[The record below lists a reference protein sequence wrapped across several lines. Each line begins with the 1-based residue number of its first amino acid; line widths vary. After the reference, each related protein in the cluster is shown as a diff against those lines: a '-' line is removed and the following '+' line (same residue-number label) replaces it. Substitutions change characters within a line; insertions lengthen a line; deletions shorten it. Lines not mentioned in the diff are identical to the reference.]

1 MHVAEQV
8 LAYLKEN
15 KERLLGQLKQFL
27 ANPSISTDSSH
38 KEDVEKA
45 AQFII
50 SYIKEIGFSDVE
62 LIETKGHP
70 VVYAE
75 YMEAG
80 EDAPTVLFYGHYDVQ
95 PVDPLDEW
103 LSDPFRA
110 VIRDG
115 RVYARGAS
123 DDKGQVFMHL
133 AVFEAFMKTKK
144 KLPLNV
150 KLLIEGEEE
159 IGSANLYELL
169 QKERAKFRA
178 DFVVISDSSMVAN
191 DQPTILY
198 GLKGF
203 TGLEITVK
211 GPNRDLHSGLYGGAV
226 RNPIMALVHI
236 L

>member
-1 MHVAEQV
+1 
-8 LAYLKEN
+8 
-15 KERLLGQLKQFL
+15 
-27 ANPSISTDSSH
+27 
-38 KEDVEKA
+38 
-45 AQFII
+45 
-50 SYIKEIGFSDVE
+50 
-62 LIETKGHP
+62 
-70 VVYAE
+70 
-75 YMEAG
+75 
-80 EDAPTVLFYGHYDVQ
+80 
-95 PVDPLDEW
+95 LDEW
-103 LSDPFRA
+103 LSDPFHA

-115 RVYARGAS
+115 RIYARGAS

-178 DFVVISDSSMVAN
+178 DFVVISDSGMVAN

-211 GPNRDLHSGLYGGAV
+211 GPNRDLHSGLYGRAV

-236 L
+236 LASIKNEDEVITVDGFYKDGATNREKEREQVNSIAGEDDEKTIGVQETVSEKGYNAKQPTMARPTFEINGNYGGYQGEGIKTINPSSAT